1 MLMLP
6 ATMYGALAMTGAGP
20 LMASAYSNPYY
31 YGGGF
36 NRFRYGYG
44 PNYGLGGMYG
54 GMGYGGAAWMNP
66 YYMSGSYW

>member
-1 MLMLP
+1 
-6 ATMYGALAMTGAGP
+6 MYGTMALGGMGYPMMNSWGA
-20 LMASAYSNPYY
+20 SPYY

-44 PNYGLGGMYG
+44 SNYGLNG

-66 YYMSGSYW
+66 MYMSGSYW